1 MTRRGWIITTLR
13 AGLLV
18 FGVMALG
25 ALALDRFQQ
34 PSQGATGPSTL
45 GPDSKS
51 APTTDWI
58 TLEGPVEIVGP
69 DGSVLSSQTGA
80 EFDPDTGNLDLRGQS
95 SLSSTR

>member
-18 FGVMALG
+18 VGVMALG

-34 PSQGATGPSTL
+34 PSQRATGPGTL

-51 APTTDWI
+51 VPKTDWI

-69 DGSVLSSQTGA
+69 DGSALSSQTGA